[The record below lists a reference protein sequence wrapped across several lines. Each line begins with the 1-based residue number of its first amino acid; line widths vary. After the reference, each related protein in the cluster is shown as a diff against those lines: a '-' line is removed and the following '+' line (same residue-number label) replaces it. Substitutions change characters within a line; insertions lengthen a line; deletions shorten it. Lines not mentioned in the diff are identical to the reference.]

1 MAKVNTDRLEPGM
14 ILGADVYNENDQ
26 LVLPEGLVLNDK
38 AIDKIRYYAISA
50 VRIKE
55 MTIPEV
61 PPLQV
66 VPEQEDSYGQKLRAT
81 PEFKKYVEDFEQ
93 TVDEMSRMISD
104 VVLKNAPLD
113 TDKIVED
120 ALELLHPEGG
130 DINVFDMLHN
140 MRTYDDITFAHSL
153 NVGLICNVFAGW
165 LGMSEEQQ
173 RIATECGIFHD
184 IGKLKIPDIIIKKP
198 KRLTDTEFE
207 VVKTHPVEGYRILQR
222 YNVDDYVRSAALMHH
237 ERCDGSGYP
246 MGLTGGQIN
255 MYAKMVAIADVYE
268 AMTAT
273 RNYRGS
279 LCPFVVIEAFEREGL
294 QKYDTHMIM
303 TFLEN
308 IVQTYMLNR
317 VHLSNGKE
325 GDIVFINKQRL
336 SRPTVKCGD
345 EFIDLAKEK
354 DLVIERLV

>member
-246 MGLTGGQIN
+246 MGLSSGQIN

-294 QKYDTHMIM
+294 QKYDTQMIM

-325 GDIVFINKQRL
+325 GDIVFINKQQL